1 MRGPTLNGPVF
12 SSTSKCL
19 FFHLRE
25 KSLFFHLKMSSS
37 KCLFFH
43 LKMSFEVAFVLRYTS
58 CVFNRHS
65 RCLKLEA
72 ASWKLQMLD
81 AGCSKLGAGGWKLEA
96 GSCMLK
102 AGCWKQETGGL
113 VSHLFLFDQPHTALM
128 GRKLFIVSCAEEDG
142 LSYVYFPA
150 TGSYHAWIKLTVKH
164 VIQ

>member
-1 MRGPTLNGPVF
+1 
-12 SSTSKCL
+12 
-19 FFHLRE
+19 
-25 KSLFFHLKMSSS
+25 
-37 KCLFFH
+37 
-43 LKMSFEVAFVLRYTS
+43 
-58 CVFNRHS
+58 
-65 RCLKLEA
+65 
-72 ASWKLQMLD
+72 MLD

-150 TGSYHAWIKLTVKH
+150 TGSYHAWI
-164 VIQ
+164 